1 MSSMSKKRVFNIF
14 GGLLMKVIYPSVF
27 SFEDET
33 VKLIY
38 LKGSDVP
45 FYSATTVAKA
55 LKLKAPSVSSLAAVT
70 TLCEKVKTYCSL
82 TGKEFV
88 TGLPV
93 EIANSVR
100 KAEIVA
106 SDGVITVVRV
116 FSSNKITNSKFS
128 YYYNQEGLYE
138 VLLNSNAEGALRFR
152 YWVTHEVVPAIAKHG
167 EYVAARKD
175 GIGIRRFLTD
185 AIKRQIDLKR
195 MDEHAYPTITDV
207 VYIIRYG
214 MNSNQLRR
222 HLGLEEGDN
231 IREHL
236 SQEELQ
242 ALARIE
248 DELAGLLNFGLK
260 PEQVMTNKEFLSV
273 HRKPL

>member
-1 MSSMSKKRVFNIF
+1 MRKLPAIFEKDASTLLRVVYTGNPEKPDVFFNATSVEQLI
-14 GGLLMKVIYPSVF
+14 GAKNPAGSTTNRVATVIGRIRQYLASHPELSHLEEGTKVDLIGSVKPAVIVADDGVYKVIG
-27 SFEDET
+27 
-33 VKLIY
+33 VK
-38 LKGSDVP
+38 
-45 FYSATTVAKA
+45 
-55 LKLKAPSVSSLAAVT
+55 SSHSPLART
-70 TLCEKVKTYCSL
+70 
-82 TGKEFV
+82 
-88 TGLPV
+88 
-93 EIANSVR
+93 
-100 KAEIVA
+100 
-106 SDGVITVVRV
+106 
-116 FSSNKITNSKFS
+116 S
-128 YYYNQEGLYE
+128 YYYNAAAMFYVLNTSMTDDANVIQHWVNGE
-138 VLLNSNAEGALRFR
+138 VL
-152 YWVTHEVVPAIAKHG
+152 PAIAKYG
-167 EYVAARKD
+167 EYIAVRKD
-175 GIGIRRFLTD
+175 GISMRRFLTD

>member
-1 MSSMSKKRVFNIF
+1 MLHLPASFDYVEDGTMKMVYTGSPTDPVPYFNSTSIEAFLGSANPSASATNRMEGILKRIENYNDQF
-14 GGLLMKVIYPSVF
+14 GG
-27 SFEDET
+27 E
-33 VKLIY
+33 
-38 LKGSDVP
+38 
-45 FYSATTVAKA
+45 
-55 LKLKAPSVSSLAAVT
+55 APSGEVALLGSSKPARI
-70 TLCEKVKTYCSL
+70 Y
-82 TGKEFV
+82 
-88 TGLPV
+88 
-93 EIANSVR
+93 
-100 KAEIVA
+100 A
-106 SDGVITVVRV
+106 SDGTYTILAVK
-116 FSSNKITNSKFS
+116 SSSRHTARDS
-128 YYYNQEGLYE
+128 YYYNKALLFFVINTARTDKAN
-138 VLLNSNAEGALRFR
+138 VLQHWINGEILP
-152 YWVTHEVVPAIAKHG
+152 TIAKYG
-167 EYVAARKD
+167 EYIGVRKD

-214 MNSNQLRR
+214 MNSNQLRK

>member
-1 MSSMSKKRVFNIF
+1 MKK
-14 GGLLMKVIYPSVF
+14 YPSI
-27 SFEDET
+27 FEKDFGEGVSVVYT
-33 VKLIY
+33 GDPEKPEAFFHAANIEEMLGT
-38 LKGSDVP
+38 KNP
-45 FYSATTVAKA
+45 FASATNRVNTLVGRIRSYLELNPNVSHLEEGTKVELIGSAKPA
-55 LKLKAPSVSSLAAVT
+55 FIIADDGIYKLLGVKSSHNVT
-70 TLCEKVKTYCSL
+70 ART
-82 TGKEFV
+82 
-88 TGLPV
+88 
-93 EIANSVR
+93 
-100 KAEIVA
+100 
-106 SDGVITVVRV
+106 
-116 FSSNKITNSKFS
+116 S
-128 YYYNQEGLYE
+128 YYYNIATVFYVLNTAMTDVANEIQHWINGE
-138 VLLNSNAEGALRFR
+138 VL
-152 YWVTHEVVPAIAKHG
+152 PAIAKHG
-167 EYVAARKD
+167 EYIGVRKD
-175 GIGIRRFLTD
+175 GIGMRRILTD

-214 MNSNQLRR
+214 MNSNQLRK

>member
-1 MSSMSKKRVFNIF
+1 
-14 GGLLMKVIYPSVF
+14 
-27 SFEDET
+27 
-33 VKLIY
+33 
-38 LKGSDVP
+38 
-45 FYSATTVAKA
+45 
-55 LKLKAPSVSSLAAVT
+55 
-70 TLCEKVKTYCSL
+70 
-82 TGKEFV
+82 
-88 TGLPV
+88 
-93 EIANSVR
+93 
-100 KAEIVA
+100 
-106 SDGVITVVRV
+106 
-116 FSSNKITNSKFS
+116 
-128 YYYNQEGLYE
+128 
-138 VLLNSNAEGALRFR
+138 
-152 YWVTHEVVPAIAKHG
+152 
-167 EYVAARKD
+167 
-175 GIGIRRFLTD
+175 
-185 AIKRQIDLKR
+185 

-214 MNSNQLRR
+214 MNSNQLRK

>member
-1 MSSMSKKRVFNIF
+1 MKMQFPSIF
-14 GGLLMKVIYPSVF
+14 T
-27 SFEDET
+27 FEDEE
-33 VKLIY
+33 VNVVYI
-38 LKGSDVP
+38 KGDSTP
-45 FYSATTVAKA
+45 YYNATTVAKA
-55 LKLKAPSVSSLAAVT
+55 LKLKSPATAAISAVNS
-70 TLCEKVKTYCSL
+70 LCERVNEYCAL
-82 TGKEFV
+82 HGKEV
-88 TGLPV
+88 VAHKPV

-100 KAEIVA
+100 PAEILA
-106 SDGVITVVRV
+106 SDGVITVLRV
-116 FSSNKITNSKFS
+116 AYSRKAVNSRFSL
-128 YYYNQEGLYE
+128 YYNQEGLYE
-138 VLLNSNAEGALRFR
+138 VLLNSQAESAQKFR
-152 YWVTHEVVPAIAKHG
+152 YWVTHDVLPAISKYG

-248 DELAGLLNFGLK
+248 DELAGLLNYGLK